1 MRVSVNE
8 GSRYGQQTLRQAAR
22 LAASD
27 VCAKRRREPAERD
40 RRLEKLATERSRF
53 ASWAHGD
60 QYAPSEANM
69 IFTVPMLSC
78 AT

>member
-1 MRVSVNE
+1 VRSV
-8 GSRYGQQTLRQAAR
+8 
-22 LAASD
+22 
-27 VCAKRRREPAERD
+27 VVKAERD